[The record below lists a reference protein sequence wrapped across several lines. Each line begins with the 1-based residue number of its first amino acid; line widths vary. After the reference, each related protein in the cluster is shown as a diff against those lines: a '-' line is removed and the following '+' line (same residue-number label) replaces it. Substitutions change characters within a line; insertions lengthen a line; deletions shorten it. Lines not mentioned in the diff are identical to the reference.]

1 MGLQFDALLTN
12 GTWSLCPRPLHQ
24 HIVRNKWVYKI
35 KRKQDDSIEQYK
47 ACLVA
52 KGFDQKCGID
62 FTETFSPVI
71 KPSTICVVL
80 TLAVHFNWCIRQ
92 LNVSNAFLH
101 GYLDDEVFMEQTQGF
116 IDYSQPNHLCRLHKS
131 LYGLK

>member
-92 LNVSNAFLH
+92 L
-101 GYLDDEVFMEQTQGF
+101 MEQTQGF